1 VSTSEAQVVKPRGRL
16 AAFELVV
23 VLPTLA
29 ALAFLLV
36 RRPHDLKAGLVLWM
50 AMIVAIDLLPVPA
63 WHGLQLLMD
72 FPLLI
77 AVAILYP
84 PAAAGFAVFIASF
97 DPREFRREVGPLR
110 ALFNRSQVAASALA
124 AGAVF
129 HAIGDEG
136 SAIPALIGAAF
147 AAIVTAYA
155 VNAGLVTAGASIL
168 YDLPVSRILKEL
180 RIGRP
185 AEFLVSYLG
194 LGGVGVVCAELYLQ
208 VGMWAVVAVVAL
220 LLLSRQLF
228 FRTLA
233 LEKAHQELASA
244 YAAER
249 RRVKDLEDL
258 DREKAQFSKILSHDF
273 MHAIAMLRTYAVAL
287 STRWTDLDEAKR
299 LEVVRWI
306 ERESDRLRALAQQ
319 SVVMMELEADTVSL
333 SLRPE
338 HVVELVREAADS
350 VDELG
355 GRLKVDVH
363 ADVEGAVLMSDRV
376 RVLQVLTNLL
386 RNAEKYSDPAT
397 PIGLAVARQGEDIVF
412 TVTDEGHGI
421 APGDVGRL
429 FQRFSRLSTPETEGI
444 PGSGLGLYICRRIAD
459 AHGGRIWVESELTK
473 GSTFSFALPVD
484 GPGQPGAE
492 LQDSH

>member
-16 AAFELVV
+16 VAFEAAV
-23 VLPTLA
+23 VLPTL
-29 ALAFLLV
+29 LVLTTLLI
-36 RRPHDLKAGLVLWM
+36 RSPHDLKATLLLWM
-50 AMIVAIDLLPVPA
+50 AMIAAIDLLPVPA

-77 AVAILYP
+77 AIAILYS
-84 PAAAGFAVFIASF
+84 PAAAGFALFVASF

-129 HAIGDEG
+129 HAVGDAGSPVPAMIGG
-136 SAIPALIGAAF
+136 AF

-155 VNAGLVTAGASIL
+155 INAGLVTTGASIL
-168 YDLPVSRILKEL
+168 YDLPVSRVLKEL

-194 LGGVGVVCAELYLQ
+194 LGGVGIVCAELFRQ

-233 LEKAHQELASA
+233 LEKAHKELASA
-244 YAAER
+244 YEAER
-249 RRVKDLEDL
+249 GRVKDLEEL

-287 STRWTDLDEAKR
+287 STRWVDLDEAKR

-319 SVVMMELEADTVSL
+319 SVVMMELEADTVAL

-363 ADVEGAVLMSDRV
+363 ADVEGAVLVSDRV
-376 RVLQVLTNLL
+376 RVLQVFTNLL
-386 RNAEKYSDPAT
+386 RNAEKYSSPAT
-397 PIGLAVARQGEDIVF
+397 PIELGIARRGEDVVF
-412 TVTDEGHGI
+412 TVTDEGPGI
-421 APGDVGRL
+421 APTDIERL

-444 PGSGLGLYICRRIAD
+444 PGSGLGLYICRRIVD

-473 GSTFSFALPVD
+473 GSTFSFALPIV
-484 GPGQPGAE
+484 GPPQTGTD